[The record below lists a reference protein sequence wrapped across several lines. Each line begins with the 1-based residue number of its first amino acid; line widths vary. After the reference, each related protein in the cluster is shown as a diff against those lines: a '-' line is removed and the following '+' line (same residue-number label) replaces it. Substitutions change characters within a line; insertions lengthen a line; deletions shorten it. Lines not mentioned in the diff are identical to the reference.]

1 MTPKLMKT
9 LFFSFFLIVLIAG
22 CTHREQNTAIQLAGE
37 KERITKLIKER
48 RLSNDSLL
56 TLYDQSVAAND
67 LVGQVLYSCEVGQ
80 RMRNVSNYIQAIT
93 YHQKSLIAAVA
104 LNDTLAAAQAWNH
117 IGTDNRRLEE
127 YAEASDCHYKALSLM
142 DAYSDSLQT
151 DAKMCRAAALNGIG
165 NINTALGYYDEAEK
179 NFREALNIEKQFD
192 NHQGQAINYANIG
205 RLYRYRKEYRKARSY
220 YLLSLE
226 QNNLEENVMGIAL
239 CNINLGEVDEE
250 KGDFTK
256 AMQEYAI
263 AYRLMEQLSDRWH
276 WLHACIPMAQI
287 HFKQGNEAAYLR
299 FITLAENTAREIN
312 STSHLIRIH
321 ELKQRYHESKKDY
334 KQALEQFRMGKALSD
349 SVAYAIKTSSI
360 QEARFDYERLKSQ
373 RELEKVQLQNEAR
386 QGTMRIVLI
395 SALACLLLFILLSS
409 VLTYAYRQGRKYNK
423 LIEET
428 DKIRTNF
435 FTGIT
440 HEFRTP
446 ITVIQGLNEKMSTTP
461 ELPASDRAEL
471 HHVIG
476 EQSRQMLNLVNQ
488 LLDIC
493 KIRSGVS
500 IPEWRHGN
508 VVLFLRLLVDSF
520 APYAQAQGVSILLRN
535 EPDPIMAD
543 FVPSYLQK
551 IISNLVSNAVKYSFS
566 GGTVVVSAE
575 CSKSGKHLILR
586 VSDNGVGIDKAD
598 QSRIFDFFFRSKST
612 SDKQGSGVG
621 LSFTHLLVE
630 SLRGTISVQSEP
642 GVGSIFTIQLP
653 LRNTSSRE
661 EILPWSP
668 ATDTIE
674 LAAAHEHT
682 DAVCEP
688 ELAALVQEADDERP
702 SILLVE
708 DNKDINLLIRLLL
721 SDRYNIHTASNGQAG
736 FDLAV
741 QLIPDIIITDIMMPV
756 MDGMEMVKLLKQSP
770 LLCHIPIIAL
780 TAMVAEQNRMEAV
793 KSGVVTYLNKPFSPE
808 ELHLHIERLLADR
821 DALKHYYMQHL
832 MQTEQPE
839 DEPRVLEDGNM
850 QFLLAAKDTI
860 LHGIGENAD
869 FSARHLADKMC
880 MSPSQMN
887 RKLLSITG
895 CSSLNYI
902 QQIKIKQA
910 CKLLADESLSIA
922 EVSMRSGFSDPAYF
936 SRIFKRTMNAS
947 PSQYRQTVLAMP
959 DVVGQQC

>member
-1 MTPKLMKT
+1 MKKLVSL
-9 LFFSFFLIVLIAG
+9 LFFLVVA
-22 CTHREQNTAIQLAGE
+22 TACSHKDPSTTTTQSAGE

-67 LVGQVLYSCEVGQ
+67 LVGQVLYSCELGQ

-142 DAYSDSLQT
+142 DVYSDSLQI

-165 NINTALGYYDEAEK
+165 NVNMALSHYDEAEK
-179 NFREALNIEKQFD
+179 SFREALHIEKLLN
-192 NHQGQAINYANIG
+192 NHLGQAINYANIG

-250 KGDFTK
+250 MGDFTK

-276 WLHACIPMAQI
+276 WLQACIPMAQI

-312 STSHLIRIH
+312 STSHLIRIY
-321 ELKQRYHESKKDY
+321 ELKNRYYESKKDY
-334 KQALEQFRMGKALSD
+334 KQALEQYRMSKELSD

-360 QEARFDYERLKSQ
+360 QETRFDYERLKSQ
-373 RELEKVQLQNEAR
+373 REIAEVQQQSKEQ
-386 QGTMRIVLI
+386 QGTLRIVLI
-395 SALACLLLFILLSS
+395 SALACLLLFILVSL

-423 LIEET
+423 LIKET
-428 DKIRTNF
+428 DKLRTNF

-461 ELPASDRAEL
+461 ELAASDRAEL

-500 IPEWRHGN
+500 VPEWRHGD
-508 VVLFLRLLVDSF
+508 VIPFLKILIDSF
-520 APYAQAQGVSILLRN
+520 APYAQAQGVSILLRT

-598 QSRIFDFFFRSKST
+598 QSRIFDFFYRSKST

-630 SLRGTISVQSEP
+630 SLRGTISVQSEL

-674 LAAAHEHT
+674 LAAAHEHP
-682 DAVCEP
+682 DAACEP
-688 ELAALVQEADDERP
+688 ELATLVQETDDERP
-702 SILLVE
+702 TILLVE
-708 DNKDINLLIRLLL
+708 DNKDINLLVRLLL

-736 FDLAV
+736 FDLAT

-780 TAMVAEQNRMEAV
+780 TAMVAEQNRMEAI
-793 KSGVVTYLNKPFSPE
+793 KSGVASYLNKPFSPE

-832 MQTEQPE
+832 MRTGQPE

-850 QFLLAAKDTI
+850 QFLIATKDTI
-860 LHGIGENAD
+860 LRGIGENAD
-869 FSARHLADKMC
+869 FSAQHLADKMC

-902 QQIKIKQA
+902 QQIKIKRA

-936 SRIFKRTMNAS
+936 SRIFKRNMNAS